1 MSTRKRHRAKQNLFR
16 QIRRLSIN
24 SLTRIF
30 KWLLRCYVLL
40 LRGISRRQAHLA
52 KSGFILPT
60 VAMVTLIVVL
70 LTTAL
75 VFRSFDRAGKASNVR
90 VSQAVMK
97 AAEPALDRARA
108 KIDALFND
116 PKLPRTTPSD
126 LALYNAFISNKYT
139 LGDETR
145 LKLAFDINNTDGIQ
159 KKPGT
164 DYKLEDDETLNTAW
178 KFPVDTDNNGKF
190 DSYTLYGI
198 YFRNPSRNT
207 DGQFNRARNP
217 LEARTL
223 PMTGSI
229 GSECANASD
238 TSASL
243 IGDSSWFKSSGKLI
257 KNFFVYTT
265 TVPITSDSTDTTN
278 YEKYT
283 GNTSFSALEFQQDRS
298 RIPLVSNAALFQD
311 DIILT
316 PGPSFYLN
324 GRVFTNGNL
333 LLGGDTG
340 VRLFQ
345 VSSAFSCFYKEE
357 NSKITVG
364 GNVANGG
371 ITDTDDNAADVTVDL
386 FKGAGVPVGPGIS
399 NTTDTISGTNKS
411 VNVAGGNTVAYNDA
425 AYNKRIALMKEKAL
439 TYSTNG
445 GTVTSYTNLPTISS
459 VNAVT
464 QYPSEV
470 KVGFEQKLT
479 ASGGSSNAQD
489 VLAEEIEIYLR
500 NHTRRV
506 PYGEI
511 TSYAGTSALGSYTS
525 SNVFASGTIEPPLA
539 WREITNTSPLSLLT
553 AQLPQTQPEKQQ
565 EEKKEKYVGDRILVG
580 NNLPAY
586 WEKDGVYV
594 SGSNEKQFLDTTGTI
609 KWTEPNTER
618 RYRTTRVE
626 VLPDLG
632 VAERNGF
639 WEDAAAQKPESDVSN
654 VGGLRVITGAGIYA
668 DDDGSAGTPSFA
680 RNTYSFLSN
689 PTWDT
694 SIVSNPASIEKFTTA
709 SINSGNENIVA
720 WTDLMP
726 MTGGVSEIAGSNRKG
741 DLLMRATAVYHH
753 KDSSYT
759 VSATNSYLNRTPLAC
774 VSSYFDPTNATTAK
788 NKLNHNAGYGVDT
801 TNGRSNNGIVYSAPY
816 STDSARIT
824 EVGTYR
830 TQLNG
835 QARLVFPNGRIVNQ
849 PLRDALKKIDA
860 SGTRSLADN
869 SALDTAICSLKILD
883 GTLSV
888 ASSPPI
894 PHGAIKE
901 AAFLEGREVKA
912 IDKTTGSSEYDLELE
927 QRQPLEIRVTDLDM
941 NQLRTTTIGGSTR
954 QEYLLPNSGLIYA
967 TRNDGLLD
975 LSDSNTDISTKKL
988 LSPTDFKVDPTRRPN
1003 GIRLINGSNLARV
1016 NAYRE
1021 EEKGLILVSDLAVF
1035 VKADFNLHQTPI
1047 GTAVEEFENPLDA
1060 DWGDF
1065 YTRGDGSAG
1074 NGRDNNF
1081 ACRSGQTGCATASTG
1096 GDTWRQAAIYA
1107 DAVKLL
1113 SSSFQD
1119 GFRNQGDF
1127 DLGNNASS
1135 NVASTRKKIGFW
1147 NNGFVTSADWADSNG
1162 FASARN
1168 SYLTNGV
1175 TPVQRRVN
1183 FPEYLMEVCTK
1194 LPVSECSANDWYV
1207 NPETNLKASD
1217 PTVIGAAFNIST
1229 HKAGTTATLA
1239 AADYRR
1245 YPRRIAVL
1253 RRTDGTSRLIF
1264 TDSTNKSNPIPIGI
1278 NSTGNITPY
1287 PYQDYS
1293 NGATTYN
1300 AYNSSTNNKPRNS
1313 NSTLWYR
1320 TSSDANDPTNR
1331 IDRSTDRYGKN
1342 FPLQYLAGSGLLL
1355 PDTVCVK
1362 KTETPGSTEKVGSL
1376 VACPDPPSWN
1386 STIANLNLPS
1396 SDKAS
1401 GYATCIFSN
1410 SKNAANKKYKTNED
1424 VFDITPKVACPGNN
1438 ADTSTVSGVI
1448 TGTRDILSA
1457 LTSPLPSGSLTSAGG
1472 TLTANADVNVY
1483 TLPGGFNNNVTIT
1496 LKNTTSYPNPVF
1508 VLKASGGSFEFGSN
1522 SCGSMPPTNC
1532 NGVRVVLEGVEA
1544 NNVFWILDTANVKF
1558 HDVNTAVQV
1567 NAAIPPGTLWGHQI
1581 KGTVFGKASM
1591 HMGNNT
1597 EIEGRLLGNSNAVQF
1612 TNGGTSNITAIV
1624 SSDQPL
1630 FIPVLQIHSPQGIPG
1645 DSTTNLPDDGK
1656 IEEKWTQLVTAATS
1670 QFNAA
1675 FVAGNMPSRPEE
1687 KPDDF
1692 ENFVRFLESWRDP
1705 SSFSQKRNMKIQG
1718 SFIQLKRSTYATGSA
1733 AAVLN
1738 KRKTPGNAAY
1748 NTGEM
1753 SVFNYKYTA
1762 YKNDETGDD
1771 KHTNETPYIEAPNRL
1786 WGFDVA
1792 ILSQPSDLFSERF
1805 STLPTAPPNEYFRQV
1820 GRDDLWVQYLLCGA
1834 EDPDGDGD
1842 YSYSIDS
1849 SERPSVCPA
1858 LEEYEDDD

>member
-1 MSTRKRHRAKQNLFR
+1 MSTRKRHRTKQNLFR
-16 QIRRLSIN
+16 QIWRLSTN
-24 SLTRIF
+24 SLTRIL
-30 KWLLRCYVLL
+30 KWLLRCYILI
-40 LRGISRRQAHLA
+40 LRGINRQQTHLA
-52 KSGFILPT
+52 RSGFILPT
-60 VAMVTLIVVL
+60 VAMVTLVVVL
-70 LTTAL
+70 LTTAM
-75 VFRSFDRAGKASNVR
+75 VFRSFDRAGKASNIR
-90 VSQAVMK
+90 VNQAVLK

-126 LALYNAFISNKYT
+126 IALYNAFTSNKYT
-139 LGDETR
+139 LGDEAR

-159 KKPGT
+159 KQPGT
-164 DYKLEDDETLNTAW
+164 EYKLENDETLSTAW
-178 KFPVDTDNNGKF
+178 RFPVDTDNNGKF
-190 DSYTLYGI
+190 DSYTLYGV
-198 YFRNPSRNT
+198 YFRNPSRGT
-207 DGQFNRARNP
+207 DGKFNRARNP
-217 LEARTL
+217 LEARTP

-229 GSECANASD
+229 GNECANASG

-243 IGDSSWFKSSGKLI
+243 IGDSSWFKSGGKLI

-265 TVPITSDSTDTTN
+265 TIPITSVPTDTTN

-283 GNTSFSALEFQQDRS
+283 GNTSFTALEFQQDRS

-345 VSSAFSCFYKEE
+345 VSSAYSCFYKEE

-386 FKGAGVPVGPGIS
+386 FKGAGVPVGPAIS
-399 NTTDTISGTNKS
+399 NTTGTISGTNKS
-411 VNVAGGNTVAYNDA
+411 VNVAGGKTVAYNDA
-425 AYNKRIALMKEKAL
+425 AYNQRIALMKEKAL

-445 GTVTSYTNLPTISS
+445 GTVTSYTNLPTVSS

-470 KVGFEQKLT
+470 KEGFEQKLT
-479 ASGGSSNAQD
+479 ASGGSLNAQD

-506 PYGEI
+506 PYSEI
-511 TSYAGTSALGSYTS
+511 SSYAGTGALGLFTS
-525 SNVFASGTIEPPLA
+525 SNVFASSTIEPPAA

-553 AQLPQTQPEKQQ
+553 AQLPQMQPEKQQ

-586 WEKDGVYV
+586 WKKDGVYV

-626 VLPDLG
+626 ILPDLG

-654 VGGLRVITGAGIYA
+654 VGGLRVITGAGIYV
-668 DDDGSAGTPSFA
+668 DDDGSAGTSSFA
-680 RNTYSFLSN
+680 RNTYSFLPK

-694 SIVSNPASIEKFTTA
+694 GIVSNPASIEKFTTA

-726 MTGGVSEIAGSNRKG
+726 MTGGKSEIDGSNRKG

-788 NKLNHNAGYGVDT
+788 NRLNHNAGYGVDT
-801 TNGRSNNGIVYSAPY
+801 TSGRSNNGIVYSAPY

-830 TQLNG
+830 TQLNR

-860 SGTRSLADN
+860 TGTRSLSDN
-869 SALDTAICSLKILD
+869 SALDTAICGLKILD

-967 TRNDGLLD
+967 TRDDALLD
-975 LSDSNTDISTKKL
+975 LSDTSADMSKRKL
-988 LSPTDFKVDPTRRPN
+988 LSPTDFKADSTRRPN

-1035 VKADFNLHQTPI
+1035 VKADFNLHQTPA
-1047 GTAVEEFENPLDA
+1047 GTAVEEFENPLDT

-1074 NGRDNNF
+1074 NGRNNNF
-1081 ACRSGQTGCATASTG
+1081 ACRSGQTGCATGSTG

-1127 DLGNNASS
+1127 DLGNHSGSHIAD
-1135 NVASTRKKIGFW
+1135 ALKKKGFW
-1147 NNGFVTSADWADSNG
+1147 NNSFVTSASWANSSG
-1162 FASARN
+1162 FASSRN

-1217 PTVIGAAFNIST
+1217 PTVIGAAFNINT

-1253 RRTDGTSRLIF
+1253 RRTDGTSRLLF
-1264 TDSTNKSNPIPIGI
+1264 TDSTSKSNPIPIGI
-1278 NSTGNITPY
+1278 NNSGSITPY
-1287 PYQDYS
+1287 PYQAYS
-1293 NGATTYN
+1293 VNGATLYN
-1300 AYNSSTNNKPRNS
+1300 AYNSSSNKPRNS
-1313 NSTLWYR
+1313 DSTLWYR
-1320 TSSDANDPTNR
+1320 MSSDANDPTNR
-1331 IDRSTDRYGKN
+1331 TDRSTDRYGKH
-1342 FPLQYLAGSGLLL
+1342 FPLQYMTGSGLLL
-1355 PDTVCVK
+1355 PETVCVK
-1362 KTETPGSTEKVGSL
+1362 KTGTVGSL
-1376 VACPDPPSWN
+1376 VACPTSWD
-1386 STIANLNLPS
+1386 STVANLNLPT

-1401 GYATCIFSN
+1401 GYSVCVFASN
-1410 SKNAANKKYKTNED
+1410 KGSTKKYKTVGD
-1424 VFDITPKVACPGNN
+1424 AGFVGTCPGTNN
-1438 ADTSTVSGVI
+1438 NTSTVSGVI
-1448 TGTRDILSA
+1448 KGTRDILGG
-1457 LTSPLPSGSLTSAGG
+1457 LTSPLPTGSLTSAGG

-1496 LKNTTSYPNPVF
+1496 LKNTTSYSNPIF
-1508 VLKASGGSFEFGSN
+1508 VLKAPSGSFNFGSN
-1522 SCGSMPPTNC
+1522 SCGTTPSTNC
-1532 NGVRVVLEGVEA
+1532 NGVKVVLDGVEA
-1544 NNVFWILDTANVKF
+1544 NNVFWILDGGSVKF
-1558 HDVNTAVQV
+1558 GDVNTAAQV
-1567 NAAIPPGTLWGHQI
+1567 DANPATYWGHQI
-1581 KGTVFGKASM
+1581 KGTVFGGASM

-1612 TNGGTSNITAIV
+1612 SSPSTSNITAIV

-1630 FIPVLQIHSPQGIPG
+1630 FVPVLQIHSPDGTPG
-1645 DSTTNLPDDGK
+1645 DTTTNLPDDGK
-1656 IEEKWTQLVTAATS
+1656 IEDKWTQLVTAATS

-1692 ENFVRFLESWRDP
+1692 ENFVRFLESWRNP
-1705 SSFSQKRNMKIQG
+1705 STFSQKRDMKIQG
-1718 SFIQLKRSTYATGSA
+1718 SFIQLKRSTYATGPA
-1733 AAVLN
+1733 ATVLN
-1738 KRKTPGNAAY
+1738 KRKTSGNAAY

-1762 YKNDETGDD
+1762 YNNGGGDAN
-1771 KHTNETPYIEAPNRL
+1771 HTNETPYTEAPNRL

-1805 STLPTAPPNEYFRQV
+1805 STLPTAPPSEYFRQV
-1820 GRDDLWVQYLLCGA
+1820 GRDDLWVQSLLCSAQGS
-1834 EDPDGDGD
+1834 GSS
-1842 YSYSIDS
+1842 YSYAIDG
-1849 SERPSVCPA
+1849 SERPSNCPA
-1858 LEEYEDDD
+1858 LSSYND

>member
-1 MSTRKRHRAKQNLFR
+1 
-16 QIRRLSIN
+16 
-24 SLTRIF
+24 
-30 KWLLRCYVLL
+30 
-40 LRGISRRQAHLA
+40 
-52 KSGFILPT
+52 
-60 VAMVTLIVVL
+60 MVTLVVVL

-90 VSQAVMK
+90 VNQAVLK

-126 LALYNAFISNKYT
+126 IALYNAFISDKYT

-145 LKLAFDINNTDGIQ
+145 LKLAFDINNTNGIQ
-159 KKPGT
+159 KQPNT
-164 DYKLEDDETLNTAW
+164 EYKLENDETLNTAW
-178 KFPVDTDNNGKF
+178 KFPVDTDNNGKL

-198 YFRNPSRNT
+198 YFRNPSRAT
-207 DGQFNRARNP
+207 DGKFNRARNP
-217 LEARTL
+217 LEARTP

-229 GSECANASD
+229 GNECANASG

-243 IGDSSWFKSSGKLI
+243 IGDSSWFKSDGKLI

-265 TVPITSDSTDTTN
+265 TVPITSNPTDTTN
-278 YEKYT
+278 YEKYS

-316 PGPSFYLN
+316 PGPSLYLN

-333 LLGGDTG
+333 LLGGNTG

-345 VSSAFSCFYKEE
+345 VSSAYSCFYKEE

-371 ITDTDDNAADVTVDL
+371 ITDEDDNAADVTVDL
-386 FKGAGVPVGPGIS
+386 FKGAGVLVGPSFS
-399 NTTDTISGTNKS
+399 NTTGTISETNKS
-411 VNVAGGNTVAYNDA
+411 VNVGGGKTVAYNDA

-445 GTVTSYTNLPTISS
+445 GTVTSYTNLPTVSS
-459 VNAVT
+459 VNAVS

-479 ASGGSSNAQD
+479 ASGGSLNAQD
-489 VLAEEIEIYLR
+489 ALAEEIEIYLR
-500 NHTRRV
+500 NHIRRV

-511 TSYAGTSALGSYTS
+511 TSYAGTGALGSYTS
-525 SNVFASGTIEPPLA
+525 SNVFTSGTIEPPAA
-539 WREITNTSPLSLLT
+539 WQEITNTSPLSLLT

-565 EEKKEKYVGDRILVG
+565 EAKKEKYVGDRILVG

-586 WEKDGVYV
+586 WKKDGVYV

-609 KWTEPNTER
+609 KWTEPNTEP

-626 VLPDLG
+626 ILPDLG
-632 VAERNGF
+632 VSERNGF
-639 WEDAAAQKPESDVSN
+639 WENAAAQQPESDVSN
-654 VGGLRVITGAGIYA
+654 VGGLRVITGAGIYV
-668 DDDGSAGTPSFA
+668 DDDGSATVGTPSFV
-680 RNTYSFLSN
+680 RNTYSFLPK

-694 SIVSNPASIEKFTTA
+694 NIVSNPTSIEQFTTA

-726 MTGGVSEIAGSNRKG
+726 MTGGASEIAGSNRKG

-788 NKLNHNAGYGVDT
+788 NKLNHNTGYGVDT

-830 TQLNG
+830 TQLNQ

-888 ASSPPI
+888 ASSPPL
-894 PHGAIKE
+894 PHGTIKE
-901 AAFLEGREVKA
+901 AAFLEGREIKA
-912 IDKTTGSSEYDLELE
+912 IDKTTGSSEYDIELE

-941 NQLRTTTIGGSTR
+941 NQLKITTIGGSTR

-967 TRNDGLLD
+967 TRDDALLD
-975 LSDSNTDISTKKL
+975 LSDTSADLSSRKL

-1035 VKADFNLHQTPI
+1035 VKADTNNGFNLHRTPA
-1047 GTAVEEFENPLDA
+1047 GTTVEEFENPLDD

-1074 NGRDNNF
+1074 NGRNTNF
-1081 ACRSGQTGCATASTG
+1081 ACRSGQTGCATGSTD

-1127 DLGNNASS
+1127 DLGNNTGGNFAD
-1135 NVASTRKKIGFW
+1135 TRKKIGFW
-1147 NNGFVTSADWADSNG
+1147 NNGFVTSADWADSSG
-1162 FASARN
+1162 YASSRN

-1194 LPVSECSANDWYV
+1194 LPVSTCGANDWYV

-1217 PTVIGAAFNIST
+1217 ATTIGAAFNINT

-1253 RRTDGTSRLIF
+1253 RKTDGSNRLIL
-1264 TDSTNKSNPIPIGI
+1264 TDSTDKANPIPIGI
-1278 NSTGNITPY
+1278 NSSGNITPY
-1287 PYQDYS
+1287 PYQNYS
-1293 NGATTYN
+1293 SGATTYN
-1300 AYNSSTNNKPRNS
+1300 AYNSSSNKPRNS
-1313 NSTLWYR
+1313 DSTLWYR
-1320 TSSDANDPTNR
+1320 MSSDANDPTNR
-1331 IDRSTDRYGKN
+1331 TDRSTDRYGKN
-1342 FPLQYLAGSGLLL
+1342 FPLQYMTGSGLLL
-1355 PDTVCVK
+1355 PETVCVK
-1362 KTETPGSTEKVGSL
+1362 KTVTAGSL
-1376 VACPDPPSWN
+1376 VPCPTSWD
-1386 STIANLNLPS
+1386 STVANLNLPT

-1401 GYATCIFSN
+1401 TYAVCVFASN
-1410 SKNAANKKYKTNED
+1410 KGSTKKYKTVGDTGFVGN
-1424 VFDITPKVACPGNN
+1424 CPGNN
-1438 ADTSTVSGVI
+1438 SNTSTVSGVI
-1448 TGTRDILSA
+1448 KGTRDILDS
-1457 LTSPLPSGSLTSAGG
+1457 LTSPVPTGSLTAAGG
-1472 TLTANADVNVY
+1472 TLTAAADVNVY
-1483 TLPGGFNNNVTIT
+1483 QIPSAVKQFNNNATIN
-1496 LKNTTSYPNPVF
+1496 LNSGSNPNAVF
-1508 VLKASGGSFEFGSN
+1508 ILKAPSGSFSFGDSKCST
-1522 SCGSMPPTNC
+1522 SCG
-1532 NGVRVVLEGVEA
+1532 GVKVVLTNVEP
-1544 NNVFWILDTANVKF
+1544 NNVFWILDGGSVKF
-1558 HDVNTAVQV
+1558 EDVTSS
-1567 NAAIPPGTLWGHQI
+1567 HEI
-1581 KGTVFGKASM
+1581 KGTVFGGSSM

-1612 TNGGTSNITAIV
+1612 SNPSTSNVTAIV

-1630 FIPVLQIHSPQGIPG
+1630 FIPVLQIHSPQGTPG
-1645 DSTTNLPDDGK
+1645 DSTTDLPDDGK
-1656 IEEKWTQLVTAATS
+1656 IEEKWTQLVSAETS

-1705 SSFSQKRNMKIQG
+1705 SNFSQKRNMKIQG
-1718 SFIQLKRSTYATGSA
+1718 GFIQLKRSTYATGPA

-1738 KRKTPGNAAY
+1738 KRKTSGNAAY
-1748 NTGEM
+1748 NNGEM

-1762 YKNDETGDD
+1762 YNNNTGDAN
-1771 KHTNETPYIEAPNRL
+1771 HTNETPYTEAPNRL

-1820 GRDDLWVQYLLCGA
+1820 GRDDLWVQYLLCAAQGS
-1834 EDPDGDGD
+1834 GSS
-1842 YSYSIDS
+1842 YSYAVDG
-1849 SERPSVCPA
+1849 SERPSICPA
-1858 LEEYEDDD
+1858 LSSYND